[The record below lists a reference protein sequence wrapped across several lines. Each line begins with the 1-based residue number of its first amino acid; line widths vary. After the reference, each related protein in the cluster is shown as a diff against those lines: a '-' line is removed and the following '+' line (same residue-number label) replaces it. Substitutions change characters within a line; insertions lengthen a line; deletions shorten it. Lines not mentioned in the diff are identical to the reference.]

1 MSDQTADAGLNPT
14 DGEEPVSAITKKWM
28 RVDPG
33 TAARSDLGPGR
44 GSLLR
49 AFNAWGDRAKRSIVA
64 PMPEVERRREGD
76 RHENLECTAWVG
88 WKAWRR
94 FQMNDALLV
103 NLSRGGAQI
112 FLDAAPPST
121 RPLWVFL
128 ETPGQKA
135 IIKGHLKEVS
145 ATGQGQYSIRLEF
158 DEPCPFALF
167 EAAVCGLAPSNPRNR
182 VATTPRTTVGV
193 PHRRSVAG

>member
-1 MSDQTADAGLNPT
+1 MSP
-14 DGEEPVSAITKKWM
+14 ITRKWM

-33 TAARSDLGPGR
+33 NPARSELGPGR

-49 AFNAWGDRAKRSIVA
+49 AFNAWGDRAKRAIVA
-64 PMPEVERRREGD
+64 PMPELDRRDDG
-76 RHENLECTAWVG
+76 RHENVECNAWVG
-88 WKAWRR
+88 WRSWRQ

-112 FLDAAPPST
+112 FLDAEPPLKRT
-121 RPLWVFL
+121 LWVFL

-135 IIKGHLKEVS
+135 IVKGHIKEVS
-145 ATGQGQYSIRLEF
+145 PTGQGQFSVRLEF

-167 EAAVCGLAPSNPRNR
+167 EAAVCGLAPSNPKNR
-182 VATTPRTTVGV
+182 VTTTPRTTVGV
-193 PHRRSVAG
+193 PHRRSAAG

>member
-1 MSDQTADAGLNPT
+1 MSEQAADAGLNPK
-14 DGEEPVSAITKKWM
+14 EEEALVSSLTKKWM

-33 TAARSDLGPGR
+33 NPSRSDLGPGR
-44 GSLLR
+44 GSLLK
-49 AFNAWGDRAKRSIVA
+49 AFNAWGQRAKRAVVA
-64 PMPEVERRREGD
+64 PMPERDRRESD
-76 RHENLECTAWVG
+76 RHEDLECNAWVG
-88 WKAWRR
+88 WKGWRQ
-94 FQMNDALLV
+94 FHMNDALLV

-112 FLDAAPPST
+112 FLDAEPPLKRS
-121 RPLWVFL
+121 LWVFL

-135 IIKGHLKEVS
+135 IVRGHLKEVS
-145 ATGQGQYSIRLEF
+145 PTGQGQFSIRIEF

-182 VATTPRTTVGV
+182 VASTPKTTVGV